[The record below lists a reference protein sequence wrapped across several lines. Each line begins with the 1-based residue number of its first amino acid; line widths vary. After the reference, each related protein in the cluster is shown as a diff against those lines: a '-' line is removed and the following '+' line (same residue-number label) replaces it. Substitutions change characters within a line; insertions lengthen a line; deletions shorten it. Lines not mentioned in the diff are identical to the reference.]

1 MQHSSYVEDYG
12 GITDWNRR
20 AAPVCA
26 DIGGAMVGLGLLY
39 WGLLLGYAVSLSK
52 GWLVALTVETS
63 DPLAAVRDPFL
74 VLLWIGYWWV
84 AIGLLRRGLG
94 EPRTAQRSNVDVER

>member
-1 MQHSSYVEDYG
+1 MAQASFVEDFG
-12 GITDWNRR
+12 SASDWRPR
-20 AAPVCA
+20 AASVCA

-52 GWLVALTVETS
+52 GWLVALTVDAS

-74 VLLWIGYWWV
+74 LLVWIGYWWV
-84 AIGLLRRGLG
+84 AIGLLRRGLS
-94 EPRTAQRSNVDVER
+94 RSAAAPGGSTNGGR